1 MSHRHDPERDD
12 RERRSPAGSDRE
24 GRGGAGKENG
34 GAPAWRAGGAEE
46 RGGAAEEGRHR
57 SAATGLA
64 ELSAVWEVRRIVVAL
79 DASPASAAAAHNAA
93 RLAARLATK
102 LHGLFVEDAG
112 ILRLTGLPVC
122 IEVGTWSATP
132 RPLAAGDVQRRLRAQ
147 AARARRMLEES
158 ALAAAV
164 EDYRFEVLRGEVR
177 QALAGAVR
185 DTDLL
190 SLGRVGMTG
199 LARLGSI
206 ARGAMRGGRGQ
217 VLLLPAGGRLEAPI
231 VTVFGDA
238 PGARRALAAALRLL
252 DREPPAA
259 ARPGSLTVLIVAA
272 DDAAA
277 RRLEDEARATIA
289 VTGHSPDLPRF
300 RRARPGDRHALAHT
314 VNLDRAHALLLPAES
329 PLVRP
334 QDLEKVVEGLDC
346 SVLLVR

>member
-12 RERRSPAGSDRE
+12 PERRAAAESDRE
-24 GRGGAGKENG
+24 GGGGGGPEWSTGGGERGGG
-34 GAPAWRAGGAEE
+34 GAEEASGGGAEE
-46 RGGAAEEGRHR
+46 RAGGGATGPAEPV
-57 SAATGLA
+57 
-64 ELSAVWEVRRIVVAL
+64 AVWEVRRIVVAL
-79 DASPASAAAAHNAA
+79 DASTASAAAARNAA
-93 RLAARLATK
+93 RLAARLAAE

-132 RPLAAGDVQRRLRAQ
+132 RLLAAGDVQRRLRAQ

-177 QALAGAVR
+177 QALAGALH

-190 SLGRVGMTG
+190 SLGRVGTTG
-199 LARLGSI
+199 LARLGSV
-206 ARGAMRGGRGQ
+206 ARGAIRGGRGQ
-217 VLLLPAGGRLEAPI
+217 VLLIPAEGRLEPPI

-238 PGARRALAAALRLL
+238 RGARRALAAALRLL

-259 ARPGSLTVLIVAA
+259 RPGSLTVLLVAA

-289 VTGHSPDLPRF
+289 ATGHSPALPRF

-314 VNLDRAHALLLPAES
+314 VALDRAHALLLPVES

-334 QDLEKVVEGLDC
+334 QDLETVVEGLDC